1 MIAWEAQ
8 GRMETFCA
16 LITMVTAQ
24 EYATVRTHQ
33 ILHLKFVHCVVYKLY
48 LNKVD

>member
-1 MIAWEAQ
+1 MRGEAQ

-16 LITMVTAQ
+16 LIAMVSAQ
-24 EYATVRTHQ
+24 VYAFVRTYQ
-33 ILHLKFVHCVVYKLY
+33 TLHLEWVHFVVYKLY